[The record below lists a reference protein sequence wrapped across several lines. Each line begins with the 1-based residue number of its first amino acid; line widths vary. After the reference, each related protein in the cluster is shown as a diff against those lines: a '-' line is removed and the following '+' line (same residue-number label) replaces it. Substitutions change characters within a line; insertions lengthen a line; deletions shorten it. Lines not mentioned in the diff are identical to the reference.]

1 MKRATLPLYLAAFL
15 LLAGVVLAA
24 GAPTI
29 DWDVRGGGGGHAEAA
44 PYALDGTIGQAVVG
58 PATDT
63 GSELCAGFWCGV
75 AVRYETYLPLVL
87 RQS

>member
-15 LLAGVVLAA
+15 LLAGVVLAN
-24 GAPTI
+24 GTPTI
-29 DWDVRGGGGGHAEAA
+29 DWNVMGSGGQFVEAA
-44 PYALDGTIGQAVVG
+44 PHALEGTIGQAVVG